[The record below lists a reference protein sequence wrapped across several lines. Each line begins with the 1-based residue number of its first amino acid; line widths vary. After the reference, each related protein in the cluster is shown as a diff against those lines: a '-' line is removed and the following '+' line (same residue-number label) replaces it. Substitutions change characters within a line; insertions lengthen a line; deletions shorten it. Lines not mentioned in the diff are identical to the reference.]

1 MSVPVTSVN
10 QNNYMV
16 SGQDDI
22 RFPGKI
28 LSVKSV
34 SVPICPEPLSDHQ
47 FGSGILP
54 PDSGHVEAA
63 CLWRMD
69 IHYSDTIHCL
79 ATNELFN
86 IDSRLALTGII

>member
-1 MSVPVTSVN
+1 
-10 QNNYMV
+10 MV

-22 RFPGKI
+22 RFPGKV

-34 SVPICPEPLSDHQ
+34 SVSICPEPLPEQQ

-63 CLWRMD
+63 RLWRMD
-69 IHYSDTIHCL
+69 IHYSETTNCL

-86 IDSRLALTGII
+86 VDSRLTLTGII